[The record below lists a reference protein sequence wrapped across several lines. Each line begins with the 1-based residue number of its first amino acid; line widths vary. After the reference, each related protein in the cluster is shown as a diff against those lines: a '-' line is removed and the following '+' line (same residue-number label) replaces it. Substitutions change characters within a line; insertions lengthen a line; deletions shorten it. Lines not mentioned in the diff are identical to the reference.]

1 MKPVLVTI
9 PVSHYCEKARWA
21 LSWANIDFEE
31 RPNAPVFHLLANRK
45 IGAGRTVPA
54 LATMDGALADST
66 DILQWIDARMPDDT
80 RLFGDDPTGREA
92 ARLEEIF
99 DEKTT
104 LVLISL
110 LLISC
115 GQKEEKNSIVGSYDL
130 SSPKRGSKLDIKI
143 LSNNQYSG
151 YINAFYEYR
160 KSGDGMVNIC
170 DIEGVL
176 KPVSENKFL
185 LGDDNSEVTLTV
197 TKIGI
202 NVIGTKLDG
211 CGLGVSKSVIG
222 NYKKIV
228 DKK

>member
-1 MKPVLVTI
+1 M
-9 PVSHYCEKARWA
+9 
-21 LSWANIDFEE
+21 
-31 RPNAPVFHLLANRK
+31 
-45 IGAGRTVPA
+45 
-54 LATMDGALADST
+54 
-66 DILQWIDARMPDDT
+66 
-80 RLFGDDPTGREA
+80 
-92 ARLEEIF
+92 
-99 DEKTT
+99 
-104 LVLISL
+104 
-110 LLISC
+110 
-115 GQKEEKNSIVGSYDL
+115 
-130 SSPKRGSKLDIKI
+130 DIKI